1 MYVTAQDIKT
11 RLGAEDYAVL
21 VGETKGTARIRGAIA
36 DACGEIDGHVQ
47 KRYALPLPAPV
58 PTAIKRIAVDIV
70 IYRLSGDSR
79 VTEDRRQRYEDA
91 VSFLRAIARGDV
103 SLGIAPAAADK
114 TQAKETVV
122 ITSSKRRFNRKN
134 QTF

>member
-1 MYVTAQDIKT
+1 MYVTAQDIKA
-11 RLGAEDYAVL
+11 RLGADDYAVL
-21 VGETKGTARIRGAIA
+21 VGDAKGTARIDGAMA

-47 KRYALPLPAPV
+47 KRYALPLPAPT

-91 VSFLRAIARGDV
+91 VAFLKAIAKGDV
-103 SLGIAPAAADK
+103 SLGIAPAAGK
-114 TQAKETVV
+114 SKAKETVV
-122 ITSSKRRFNRKN
+122 ITSSKRHFNRKN
-134 QTF
+134 KTF

>member
-1 MYVTAQDIKT
+1 MYVTAQDIKA
-11 RLGAEDYAVL
+11 RLGADDYAVL
-21 VGETKGTARIRGAIA
+21 VGDAKDTARIDKAIL
-36 DACGEIDGHVQ
+36 DAGGEIDGYVQ
-47 KRYALPLPAPV
+47 KRYALPLSTPA

-91 VSFLRAIARGDV
+91 VAFLKAIAKGDV
-103 SLGIAPAAADK
+103 WLRTAPADAGK
-114 TQAKETVV
+114 SKAKETVA
-122 ITSSKRRFNRKN
+122 ITSSKRRFNRDN

>member
-11 RLGAEDYAVL
+11 RLGADDYAVL
-21 VGETKGTARIRGAIA
+21 VGDAKGTARIDGAIV

-47 KRYALPLPAPV
+47 KRYALPLPAPT

-79 VTEDRRQRYEDA
+79 VTEDRRKRYEDA
-91 VSFLRAIARGDV
+91 VAFLRAIARGDV
-103 SLGIAPAAADK
+103 SLGIAPAGGKKAK
-114 TQAKETVV
+114 EKETVA
-122 ITSSKRRFNRKN
+122 ITSSKRRFNRGNKN
-134 QTF
+134 F

>member
-21 VGETKGTARIRGAIA
+21 VGDANDTARIDGAIA

-47 KRYALPLPAPV
+47 KRYALPLPAPT

-79 VTEDRRQRYEDA
+79 VTEDRRKRYEDA

-103 SLGIAPAAADK
+103 SLGIAPAADDK
-114 TQAKETVV
+114 SESKETVA
-122 ITSSKRRFNRKN
+122 ITSSQRRFDRKN

>member
-11 RLGAEDYAVL
+11 RLGADDYAVL
-21 VGETKGTARIRGAIA
+21 VGDAKGTARIDGAMA

-47 KRYALPLPAPV
+47 KRYALPLPAPT

-91 VSFLRAIARGDV
+91 VAFLKAIAKGDV
-103 SLGIAPAAADK
+103 SLGIAPAAGK
-114 TQAKETVV
+114 SKAKETVV
-122 ITSSKRRFNRKN
+122 ITSSKRHFNRKN
-134 QTF
+134 KTF

>member
-1 MYVTAQDIKT
+1 MYVTARDIET
-11 RLGAEDYAVL
+11 RLGADDYAVL
-21 VGETKGTARIRGAIA
+21 VGNAKDTARIDGAIA

-47 KRYALPLPAPV
+47 KRYALPLPAPT

-103 SLGIAPAAADK
+103 SLGIAPAPAGK
-114 TQAKETVV
+114 SESKETVA
-122 ITSSKRRFNRKN
+122 ITSSERRFSRKT